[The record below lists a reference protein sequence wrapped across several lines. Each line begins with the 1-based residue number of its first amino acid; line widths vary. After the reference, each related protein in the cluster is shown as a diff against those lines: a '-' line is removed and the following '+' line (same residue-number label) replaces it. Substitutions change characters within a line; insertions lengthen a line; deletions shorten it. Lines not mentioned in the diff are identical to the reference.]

1 MSCLVE
7 DKKVLRIYYEM
18 WSKIKKKYMKRG
30 KLDSDPNF
38 DKKYLRTKT
47 KFYIKK
53 ITTNFQKCLKI
64 IVLSQL
70 KKDLSAFVCQR

>member
-1 MSCLVE
+1 
-7 DKKVLRIYYEM
+7 M

-53 ITTNFQKCLKI
+53 ITTNVQKCLKI